1 MKSNLDQK
9 MSGVLMLST
18 AAVVIYVL
26 AKAEILKAA
35 NAVNPL
41 NPNNIFNTAAVSTY
55 QAVTGSTGTIGT
67 DIYGATHNYLKFPE
81 IGRAHV

>member
-1 MKSNLDQK
+1 M
-9 MSGVLMLST
+9 ST

-41 NPNNIFNTAAVSTY
+41 NPNNIFN
-55 QAVTGSTGTIGT
+55 
-67 DIYGATHNYLKFPE
+67 K
-81 IGRAHV
+81 IGRASCRETV

>member
-55 QAVTGSTGTIGT
+55 QAVTGSTGTIG
-67 DIYGATHNYLKFPE
+67 K